1 MKRILTLFL
10 CLLCLLP
17 LFSCGKKNTA
27 DTPEP
32 LPVKTASSL
41 LYNNG
46 STTLRFTYNDKWIWV
61 DGPTFP
67 LDDSTVTQIMEE
79 LPKLLALS
87 PEKTG
92 GDLSAYG
99 FAESARYLTIA
110 GEEGSQTVY
119 FGAQKED
126 GRWYMRLADGNAVFL
141 IPDDFMS
148 LLQKNIYDMAILP
161 ALPELTEDIV
171 TFIGISQ
178 SEENNTYLLQTDGV
192 WKTNGTDVSTTA
204 KKILK
209 ELGGMELTR
218 CVDYFPAGGVPE
230 LCGLGDG
237 ATTVTVKYLNSVDTE
252 SELVLKIGGETET
265 GGEVYVT
272 VGENDA
278 IYYLPKKN
286 FTTVLSL
293 LKTTT

>member
-17 LFSCGKKNTA
+17 LFSCGKKNTE
-27 DTPEP
+27 DMPEP

-41 LYNNG
+41 LYHNG
-46 STTLRFTYNDKWIWV
+46 STTLRFTYNDKWTWA
-61 DGPTFP
+61 DGPAFP
-67 LDDSTVTQIMEE
+67 LDDSTITQIMEE

-99 FAESARYLTIA
+99 FAESTRYLTIA

-126 GRWYMRLADGNAVFL
+126 GRWYMRLADSDAVFL

-161 ALPELTEDIV
+161 TLPELTEDIV

-192 WKTNGTDVSTTA
+192 WKSNGTDVSTTA

-209 ELGGMELTR
+209 QLGGMELTR
-218 CVDYFPAGGVPE
+218 CVDYFPANGVAE
-230 LCGLGDG
+230 LCGLGEG
-237 ATTVTVKYLNSVDTE
+237 ATTVTVKYLNSVNTE
-252 SELVLKIGGETET
+252 SELVLKIGGEMET
-265 GGEVYVT
+265 GQEVYVT
-272 VGENDA
+272 VGGSSA
-278 IYYLPKKN
+278 IYCLPKKHVTM
-286 FTTVLSL
+286 FLSL
-293 LKTTT
+293 LKTTA

>member
-209 ELGGMELTR
+209 EVGGMELTR